1 LIDHIPKLLADG
13 FKKMYPIK
21 FIVSL
26 RDPVN
31 RTLSSWRFKA
41 HESYVTQEKA
51 ISKGSE
57 DPLEVAQLSDS
68 LDWGMKQGDCL
79 RECYDKKKS
88 MVGCSIS
95 KCRQQYDLMCKE
107 TKTFAE
113 IQEKGKSAFCCRT
126 AYYAHV
132 AKSLYAYQFSKWFS
146 YFDRSQFFIF
156 TIEEFSRNRIGVLE
170 RLLDFLGL
178 PLIHQSIGKYGYLNE
193 EVLKKTLSFVINRT
207 PRKKIFEDQVSL
219 YCTNMK

>member
-1 LIDHIPKLLADG
+1 
-13 FKKMYPIK
+13 MYPMK

-26 RDPVN
+26 REPVN

-41 HESYVTQEKA
+41 LENYVAQEKA
-51 ISKGSE
+51 IANGSE
-57 DPLEVAQLSDS
+57 DPLDIALLRDS
-68 LDWGMKQGDCL
+68 MEWGMKQGDCIQK
-79 RECYDKKKS
+79 CFDQKKS
-88 MVGCSIS
+88 MAGCSLN
-95 KCRQQYDLMCKE
+95 KCRQQYDLLCKE
-107 TKTFAE
+107 TKKFAE
-113 IQEKGKSAFCCRT
+113 LQQEGKSAFCCRT

-156 TIEEFSRNRIGVLE
+156 TIEEFSRDRIGVLE

-178 PLIHQSIGKYGYLNE
+178 PLIHPPGKFGYPNE

-207 PRKKIFEDQVSL
+207 PRKKVLESQVQ
-219 YCTNMK
+219 